1 MYINFFYL
9 LFILATGAFSAIF
22 ILRER
27 DNKLIF
33 SVLSVILF
41 AALALASFGIELL
54 NVVVV
59 DTSVVETTTVIYSPS
74 FAYVCMMFS
83 ILSLIS
89 SINTALS
96 FLSKG
101 ESNNDSGI

>member
-9 LFILATGAFSAIF
+9 LFILAIGAFSCIF
-22 ILRER
+22 ISHER

-41 AALALASFGIELL
+41 AALALASFGIELI

-59 DTSVVETTTVIYSPS
+59 DSAVVENTTVIYSPS
-74 FAYVCMMFS
+74 FAYVCVMFVMIS
-83 ILSLIS
+83 FIS
-89 SINTALS
+89 SINTTLS
-96 FLSKG
+96 FLRKG
-101 ESNNDSGI
+101 EIHDL

>member
-9 LFILATGAFSAIF
+9 LFIIAVGAFSAVF
-22 ILRER
+22 LSKEQ

-41 AALALASFGIELL
+41 AAMALGSFGLELI

-59 DTSVVETTTVIYSPS
+59 DSTVVENTTVIYSPS
-74 FAYVCMMFS
+74 FAYVCVIFS
-83 ILSLIS
+83 AISLIS
-89 SINTALS
+89 SINTTLE
-96 FLSKG
+96 FLRGKPQH
-101 ESNNDSGI
+101 DK

>member
-9 LFILATGAFSAIF
+9 LFILAVSAFSAVF
-22 ILRER
+22 LSKEH

-41 AALALASFGIELL
+41 AAMALGSFGLELI

-59 DTSVVETTTVIYSPS
+59 NSTVVENTTVIYSPS
-74 FAYVCMMFS
+74 FAYVCVIFS
-83 ILSLIS
+83 AISLIS
-89 SINTALS
+89 SINTTLD
-96 FLSKG
+96 FLRGKPQH
-101 ESNNDSGI
+101 DK

>member
-9 LFILATGAFSAIF
+9 LFILAVGTFSAVF
-22 ILRER
+22 LSKEQ

-41 AALALASFGIELL
+41 AAMALGSFGLELI

-59 DTSVVETTTVIYSPS
+59 DSTVVENTTVIYSPS
-74 FAYVCMMFS
+74 FAYVCVIFS
-83 ILSLIS
+83 AISLIS
-89 SINTALS
+89 SINTTLE
-96 FLSKG
+96 FLRGKPQY
-101 ESNNDSGI
+101 DK

>member
-9 LFILATGAFSAIF
+9 LFLLAIGAFSAIF
-22 ILRER
+22 ISHER

-41 AALALASFGIELL
+41 IALALSSYGLELI

-59 DTSVVETTTVIYSPS
+59 DSAVVENITVIYSPS
-74 FAYVCMMFS
+74 FAYVC
-83 ILSLIS
+83 ILFAIISLIS
-89 SINTALS
+89 SINSTLS

-101 ESNNDSGI
+101 DLKHDN

>member
-22 ILRER
+22 ISRER

-41 AALALASFGIELL
+41 GALALASFGIELI

-59 DTSVVETTTVIYSPS
+59 DTSVVENTTVIYSPS
-74 FAYVCMMFS
+74 FAYVCILFS
-83 ILSLIS
+83 MISLIS
-89 SINTALS
+89 SINTTLS

-101 ESNNDSGI
+101 EPKDDI

>member
-9 LFILATGAFSAIF
+9 LFILAVGAFSAVF
-22 ILRER
+22 LSKEQ

-41 AALALASFGIELL
+41 AAMALGSFGLELI

-59 DTSVVETTTVIYSPS
+59 DSTVVENTTVIYSPS
-74 FAYVCMMFS
+74 FAYVCVIFAA
-83 ILSLIS
+83 ISLIS
-89 SINTALS
+89 SINTTLE
-96 FLSKG
+96 FLRGKPYHD
-101 ESNNDSGI
+101 E